1 MLPVWG
7 KWVVVAV
14 GCVIAEIF
22 TPSFYILWFGGG
34 ALVAALLAG
43 LGLGVAWQFAGFVVV
58 SAILVIFTKPIASRL
73 FTKREETKTNVYGL
87 IGKAGCVTRDIGDDC
102 PGEVRIG
109 GEIWTARS
117 VPGAAI
123 PSGAKVEVVEVK
135 GVHLVVRA
143 LGEEIKCDR
152 TI

>member
-43 LGLGVAWQFAGFVVV
+43 LGFEVAWQFAGFVMV
-58 SAILVIFTKPIASRL
+58 SAALVIFTKPIASRL
-73 FTKREETKTNVYGL
+73 FTKREETKTNIYGL
-87 IGKAGCVTRDIGDDC
+87 IGKAGCVTKDIGDDC

-109 GEIWTARS
+109 GEVWTARS
-117 VPGAAI
+117 VLGGNI

-135 GVHLVVRA
+135 GVRLMVRP
-143 LGEEIKCDR
+143 LGEEIKCAK